1 TSALYRRYFQPD
13 GSLAPFVLGEGT
25 ATHAH
30 SITNGGS
37 GDDTTANLTSLVPEA
52 ERSSAFAYLSF
63 DATPNLNLYVQA
75 LRGRSMTD
83 APDHGGRFA
92 AVPGIDTRITI
103 FRENAFLPAAVA
115 EIMDAEGLTSF
126 EMNVVGDREGLGRTS
141 RLKQDND
148 TTSATVGFS
157 WDMTPEWV
165 LNGYAQAGKADNR
178 GYQEGIL
185 MDRVM

>member
-1 TSALYRRYFQPD
+1 INSGVPTTSALYRQHFQPD

-37 GDDTTANLTSLVPEA
+37 GDDTTANLLSLAPEA
-52 ERSSAFAYLSF
+52 ERHSIFAYLSL
-63 DATPNLNLYVQA
+63 DATPRLNFYLQA
-75 LRGRSMTD
+75 LRGSSMTD
-83 APDHGGRFA
+83 QPDHGGRFA

-126 EMNVVGDREGLGRTS
+126 EMNVVGDREGLGQIGRAS
-141 RLKQDND
+141 CRERVEMG
-148 TTSATVGFS
+148 AV
-157 WDMTPEWV
+157 
-165 LNGYAQAGKADNR
+165 R
-178 GYQEGIL
+178 GAVTQ
-185 MDRVM
+185 RA